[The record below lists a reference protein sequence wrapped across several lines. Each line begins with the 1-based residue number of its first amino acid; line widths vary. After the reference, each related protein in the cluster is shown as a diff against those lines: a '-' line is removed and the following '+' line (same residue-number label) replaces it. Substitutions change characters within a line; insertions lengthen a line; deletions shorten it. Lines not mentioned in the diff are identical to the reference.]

1 MLHTFLQGL
10 EKQGLPGPQRGQSHQ
25 FTAQAD
31 GLALDSEDRVPT
43 FPSLP
48 DVSGSMCVHVNGS
61 LPKKEGTD
69 QMDCQPCRL
78 QCGFLLS
85 VPIPQW
91 S

>member
-10 EKQGLPGPQRGQSHQ
+10 EKRGLPGPQRGPSHQ

-31 GLALDSEDRVPT
+31 GLAPDSEDKVPT
-43 FPSLP
+43 LPSLP
-48 DVSGSMCVHVNGS
+48 DVSGSMRVPVNGS

-69 QMDCQPCRL
+69 QMDCQPCRP

-85 VPIPQW
+85 VQIPQR